1 MASFQ
6 IHQDMSNKENPGIKI
21 PAGGK
26 NAKQPLAV
34 IGGKAEKNALA
45 PRANFAVLNGN
56 NNVPRPTGKVVS
68 TVADFPYIQ
77 CLIPMQLPFYIF
89 MVVGSSHHCARA
101 HV

>member
-21 PAGGK
+21 PAGVK

-34 IGGKAEKNALA
+34 IGKSEKNALA

-56 NNVPRPTGKVVS
+56 NNVTRPSGKVVS
-68 TVADFPYIQ
+68 TFAYFSVTPVQFQ
-77 CLIPMQLPFYIF
+77 CSCSFLFFGGGIF
-89 MVVGSSHHCARA
+89 T
-101 HV
+101 